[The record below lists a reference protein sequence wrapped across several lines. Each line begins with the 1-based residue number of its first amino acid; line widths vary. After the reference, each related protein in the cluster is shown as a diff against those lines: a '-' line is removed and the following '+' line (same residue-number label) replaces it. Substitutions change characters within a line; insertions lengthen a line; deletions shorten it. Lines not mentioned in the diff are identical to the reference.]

1 VQAIFHRKLNKRGK
15 PVGKAVLTG
24 FTLEFSRPMSASVLN
39 AGNYQL
45 EEARSKA
52 GGKHSAA
59 RLKAVG
65 TTETYDTSNNTVTV
79 NIAGN
84 QPFANGGVLTVKPA
98 VASAAGKS
106 LTGNSAFTISPGGK
120 TIAPA

>member
-1 VQAIFHRKLNKRGK
+1 VNKRGK
-15 PVGKAVLTG
+15 LVGKSVLTG
-24 FTLEFSRPMSASVLN
+24 FALEFSRPMSASVLN
-39 AGNYQL
+39 AANYQL
-45 EEARSKA
+45 EAARSKA
-52 GGKHSAA
+52 AGKHSAA
-59 RLKAVG
+59 RLKAVA

-84 QPFANGGVLTVKPA
+84 QPFAKGGVLAVNTA

>member
-1 VQAIFHRKLNKRGK
+1 MNERGK
-15 PVGKAVLTG
+15 PVGKSVLTG
-24 FTLEFSRPMSASVLN
+24 FTLEFSRPMNASVLN
-39 AGNYQL
+39 AANYQL

-52 GGKHSAA
+52 AGRHSAA

-79 NIAGN
+79 TIAGN
-84 QPFANGGVLTVKPA
+84 QPFAKGGVLTVTPA
-98 VASAAGKS
+98 IASAAGKS

-120 TIAPA
+120 TITPA

>member
-1 VQAIFHRKLNKRGK
+1 MNERGK
-15 PVGKAVLTG
+15 PVGKSVLTG

-39 AGNYQL
+39 AANYQL

-52 GGKHSAA
+52 AGKHSAA

-84 QPFANGGVLTVKPA
+84 QRFAKGGVLTVNPA
-98 VASAAGKS
+98 VASVAGKS
-106 LTGNSAFTISPGGK
+106 LGGSHTFTISPRGK